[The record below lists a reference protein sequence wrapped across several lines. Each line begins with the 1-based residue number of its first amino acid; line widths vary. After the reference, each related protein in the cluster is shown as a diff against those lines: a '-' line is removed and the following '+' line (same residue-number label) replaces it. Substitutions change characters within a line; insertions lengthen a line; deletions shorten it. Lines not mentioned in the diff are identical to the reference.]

1 MKNRNDLERCQ
12 KTSLR
17 LILGPKYENYEQALK
32 YLHIDTLDQRR
43 DKLCISFAKKC
54 IKLNNMKSLFPIL
67 KRKHDM
73 ETRMNTKYVTNKAKS
88 EKYKMSAVPQMQRLL
103 NKEYQIQVR
112 NFKECIKRSK
122 NF

>member
-1 MKNRNDLERCQ
+1 
-12 KTSLR
+12 
-17 LILGPKYENYEQALK
+17 
-32 YLHIDTLDQRR
+32 
-43 DKLCISFAKKC
+43 
-54 IKLNNMKSLFPIL
+54 MKSLFPTL

-73 ETRMNTKYVTNKAKS
+73 ETRMNMKYVINKAKS

>member
-17 LILGPKYENYEQALK
+17 LILGPKYDNYEQALK

-43 DKLCISFAKKC
+43 QKLCLSFAKKC

-73 ETRMNTKYVTNKAKS
+73 ETRLNMKYEVNMARS
-88 EKYKMSAVPQMQRLL
+88 QKYKFSAIPQMQRML
-103 NKEYQIQVR
+103 NKEYDVR
-112 NFKECIKRSK
+112 CKNFKQCMMRR
-122 NF
+122 N

>member
-1 MKNRNDLERCQ
+1 
-12 KTSLR
+12 
-17 LILGPKYENYEQALK
+17 
-32 YLHIDTLDQRR
+32 
-43 DKLCISFAKKC
+43 
-54 IKLNNMKSLFPIL
+54 MKSLFPIL

>member
-1 MKNRNDLERCQ
+1 MERCQ

-17 LILGPKYENYEQALK
+17 LILGPKYDNYEQALK

-43 DKLCISFAKKC
+43 QKLCLSFAKKC

-73 ETRMNTKYVTNKAKS
+73 ETRLNMKYEVNKARS
-88 EKYKMSAVPQMQRLL
+88 QKYKFSAIPQMQRML
-103 NKEYQIQVR
+103 NKEYDVR
-112 NFKECIKRSK
+112 CKNFKQCMMRR
-122 NF
+122 N